1 MEQWLPMMKGRRFLW
16 LAVPPWDGVWTR
28 QNHFAL
34 RFARLGAKVLYVEQ
48 PRSIYRAL
56 QQRERFV
63 TLLRPKIRLIE
74 PNLEV
79 MTLPAVIPG
88 SLRSDLIADMVGIQ
102 IGRIVSSEIQKRG
115 WVEYVCWNRIP
126 FSVHILPHLHPAPER
141 IIYDVTDDYGSFTP
155 CFRER
160 VDRREAKLLWCAD
173 LVLATSEMLIPS
185 RSKIN
190 PNIHY
195 VPNGVDFEL
204 FASVGNPDIPPHP
217 VVATMP
223 KPVIGFVG
231 YVADWVNL
239 DIVEALGKRWPG
251 HVIMVGPIKPSLR
264 DKVARISCVK
274 WTGFVEDRG
283 DLPRYIQGMDV
294 CLIPFYVNAL
304 TLAMNP
310 LKICEYFATGKP
322 IVSVNLTVLEPF
334 QELVD
339 IASGVEDFVAKVE
352 ARLRQGEGPERAVK
366 RRQIAAN
373 FSWDRLFEQALGY
386 LQPLIERT

>member
-1 MEQWLPMMKGRRFLW
+1 MVQWHPLMKGRRFLW

-34 RFARLGAKVLYVEQ
+34 RFARLGAEVLYVEQ
-48 PRSIYRAL
+48 PRSIYRAI
-56 QQRERFV
+56 QQGEWFAA
-63 TLLRPKIRLIE
+63 LSRPRIRRVE

-79 MTLPAVIPG
+79 LTLPAVIPG
-88 SLRSDLIADMVGIQ
+88 ALRSDLIADIVGMQ
-102 IGRIVSSEIQKRG
+102 VGRIVSSEIQKRG
-115 WVEYVCWNRIP
+115 WDTYICWNRIP
-126 FSVHILPHLHPAPER
+126 LSAHILPHLCPAPEH
-141 IIYDVTDDYGSFTP
+141 IIYDITDNYSAYAP
-155 CFRER
+155 RLR
-160 VDRREAKLLWCAD
+160 QRIDRRESRLLSCAD
-173 LVLATSEMLIPS
+173 LVLATSERLIPS

-204 FASVGNPDIPPHP
+204 FASVGNPDMPPHP
-217 VVATMP
+217 TVVAMP

-264 DKVARISCVK
+264 DKIRRIQGVQ
-274 WTGFVEDRG
+274 WTGFIEDRG

-304 TLAMNP
+304 TMDMNP
-310 LKICEYFATGKP
+310 LKIWEYFATGKP
-322 IVSVNLTVLEPF
+322 IVSVDLPTLEPF
-334 QELVD
+334 SDLVD
-339 IASGVEDFVAKVE
+339 IAFNVEDFVAKVE
-352 ARLRQGEGPERAVK
+352 ARLKQGEDPERAAK
-366 RRQIAAN
+366 RRRIAAN
-373 FSWDRLFEQALGY
+373 FSWDRLFEQITKL